1 MREGTQDTLLTIR
14 QNPGKYA
21 PNKIESMDLRF
32 EDLPDGIDL
41 CENCRYDI
49 KFKPAFVG
57 DGTPLF
63 VEFKSYSL
71 STWGDISNST
81 QFFYQFKNYIAS
93 INDMNELAYV
103 INVGK
108 ASVDDVKL
116 AFKSML
122 SNPIKKMEIFE
133 VIWENHSFRESLFDL
148 SSYPS
153 YLNQNQLKEII
164 ITDFSD
170 LVNNTQSSL
179 YQFIKVQ

>member
-1 MREGTQDTLLTIR
+1 MREGTQHTLLTIR

-93 INDMNELAYV
+93 INNMNELAYV
-103 INVGK
+103 INVSK

-122 SNPIKKMEIFE
+122 SNPTKRAEIFNSNPNLWKQFDRFGGGKIE
-133 VIWENHSFRESLFDL
+133 DIDDFEELINHPSFGIHHSIF
-148 SSYPS
+148 
-153 YLNQNQLKEII
+153 N
-164 ITDFSD
+164 
-170 LVNNTQSSL
+170 
-179 YQFIKVQ
+179 FIKSQ